1 MPTQYE
7 YLLFLVD
14 RIPLW
19 LDKLSATKCDCI
31 CSSQPEKSATPSDTD
46 APLQAISFATTG
58 TAATGGTTTT
68 TDTGF
73 LENSGALSTLSA
85 TRRLRHLRSK
95 ERAGS
100 IHSIDDTLHLKYRM
114 PDDLIVEYDAQA
126 QKVLVEIVEE
136 IGRGRNLIRKARAQA
151 RQHSFCKK
159 GSQQARQADLEEDDD
174 LDDDTV
180 MTQVRLRRKRTN
192 EANMCGDDAID
203 NMQTC
208 DESDKHLRQAQD
220 LCAQAAYQLL
230 RDGECRDE
238 IKKASEELE
247 DAFAR
252 VQQALIVLEG
262 KGSASPLAYSSFD
275 RNMKMAAARRVPD
288 GPFGSA
294 RKPDGSR

>member
-7 YLLFLVD
+7 YLLFLAD

-31 CSSQPEKSATPSDTD
+31 CSSQPKMLATSFSPLDPD
-46 APLQAISFATTG
+46 APLQAMSFGTTG

-68 TDTGF
+68 TETGV
-73 LENSGALSTLSA
+73 LDNSGAISTISA
-85 TRRLRHLRSK
+85 TNKLRHLRSR
-95 ERAGS
+95 ERSGS
-100 IHSIDDTLHLKYRM
+100 IRSIDDAVHLKYRL

-136 IGRGRNLIRKARAQA
+136 IGRGLNLIRRARAQA

-159 GSQQARQADLEEDDD
+159 GSQQARESDLEEDDD

-192 EANMCGDDAID
+192 EANMCGDEAID
-203 NMQTC
+203 NLQTC
-208 DESDKHLRQAQD
+208 DESNKHLRKAQD
-220 LCAQAAYQLL
+220 LCAQAAHQLL

-275 RNMKMAAARRVPD
+275 RNMRMAATRKVPD
-288 GPFGSA
+288 GAFGSA
-294 RKPDGSR
+294 SIT